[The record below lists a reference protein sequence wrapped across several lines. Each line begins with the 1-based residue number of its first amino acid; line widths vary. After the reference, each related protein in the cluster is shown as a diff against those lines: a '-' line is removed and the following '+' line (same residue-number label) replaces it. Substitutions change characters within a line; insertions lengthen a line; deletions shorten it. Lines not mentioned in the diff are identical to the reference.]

1 MHARNRQV
9 SSPTV
14 IILDAV
20 PPLKKERKGYQT
32 LRVYEAIKRK
42 IITLDLKP
50 GAVLEEKKLA
60 AELGVGRTPVR
71 EALLLLKNDNLIES
85 QPNKT
90 AYVRE
95 MNLKNIKD
103 LFESLMHIEK
113 LTACLASERI
123 TSAELKEIEKTEEDL
138 NKALNRRDFWEIES
152 QNQKF
157 HRLIAKASD
166 NEYLISIHE
175 NLRTQA
181 ERLSYLAISK
191 EWENGPGLN
200 DHLEKIKKHHKA
212 MLQCLKTK
220 NPKSMEKLSVEHVK
234 LFQNRIM
241 IYLRHY

>member
-1 MHARNRQV
+1 V
-9 SSPTV
+9 S
-14 IILDAV
+14 
-20 PPLKKERKGYQT
+20 PLRKERKGYQT
-32 LRVYEAIKRK
+32 LRVYEVIKRK

-50 GAVLEEKKLA
+50 GEVLEEKKLA

-90 AYVRE
+90 AYVKE

-113 LTACLASERI
+113 LTAFLAAQRI
-123 TSAELKEIEKTEEDL
+123 TPEELKEIEKTEEDL
-138 NKALNRRDFWEIES
+138 NKALNRRDFWEIEA

-157 HRLIAKASD
+157 HQLVAKASD
-166 NEYLISIHE
+166 NEYLISIHKS
-175 NLRTQA
+175 LRTQA

-191 EWENGPGLN
+191 EWENGPALK
-200 DHLEKIKKHHKA
+200 DHLEKIKEQHKA
-212 MLQCLKTK
+212 ILQCLKTK
-220 NPKSMEKLSVEHVK
+220 NSKSMEKLSTEHVK

-241 IYLRHY
+241 GYVQRY

>member
-1 MHARNRQV
+1 MF
-9 SSPTV
+9 
-14 IILDAV
+14 
-20 PPLKKERKGYQT
+20 PLKKERKGYQT
-32 LRVYEAIKRK
+32 LRVYEEIKRK
-42 IITLDLKP
+42 IITLNLKP
-50 GAVLEEKKLA
+50 GEVLEEKKLA

-113 LTACLASERI
+113 LTACLAAQRI
-123 TSAELKEIEKTEEDL
+123 TPAELKEIEKTEDDL
-138 NKALNRRDFWEIES
+138 NKALSRRDFWEIES
-152 QNQKF
+152 QNQRF
-157 HRLIAKASD
+157 HQLVAEASD
-166 NEYLISIHE
+166 NEYLISIHK

-191 EWENGPGLN
+191 EWENGPALD
-200 DHLEKIKKHHKA
+200 DHLEKIKEDHKA
-212 MLQCLKTK
+212 ILRCLRTR
-220 NPKSMEKLSVEHVK
+220 NPKSMEKLSVQHVK

-241 IYLRHY
+241 VYLQRY

>member
-1 MHARNRQV
+1 M
-9 SSPTV
+9 
-14 IILDAV
+14 
-20 PPLKKERKGYQT
+20 KKERKGYQT
-32 LRVYEAIKRK
+32 LRVYEVIKRK

-50 GAVLEEKKLA
+50 GEVLEEKKLA

-123 TSAELKEIEKTEEDL
+123 TPTELKEIEKTEEDL
-138 NKALNRRDFWEIES
+138 NKALSRRDFWEIES

-157 HRLIAKASD
+157 HQLVAQASD
-166 NEYLISIHE
+166 NEYLISIHR

-191 EWENGPGLN
+191 EWENGPALN
-200 DHLEKIKKHHKA
+200 DHLDKIKEHHKA
-212 MLQCLKTK
+212 ILRCLKRK

-234 LFQNRIM
+234 LFRNRIM
-241 IYLRHY
+241 VYLQRY

>member
-1 MHARNRQV
+1 M
-9 SSPTV
+9 SP
-14 IILDAV
+14 LR
-20 PPLKKERKGYQT
+20 KERKGYQT
-32 LRVYEAIKRK
+32 LRVYEVIKRK

-50 GAVLEEKKLA
+50 GEVLEEKKLA

-90 AYVRE
+90 AYVKE

-113 LTACLASERI
+113 LTAFLAAQRI
-123 TSAELKEIEKTEEDL
+123 TPEELKEIEKTEEDL
-138 NKALNRRDFWEIES
+138 NKALNRRDFWEIEA

-157 HRLIAKASD
+157 HQLVAKASD
-166 NEYLISIHE
+166 NEYLISIHKS
-175 NLRTQA
+175 LRTQA

-191 EWENGPGLN
+191 EWENGPALK
-200 DHLEKIKKHHKA
+200 DHLEKIKEQHKA
-212 MLQCLKTK
+212 ILQCLKTK
-220 NPKSMEKLSVEHVK
+220 NSKSMEKLSTEHVK

-241 IYLRHY
+241 GYVQRY

>member
-1 MHARNRQV
+1 MV
-9 SSPTV
+9 S
-14 IILDAV
+14 
-20 PPLKKERKGYQT
+20 PLKKEKKGYQT
-32 LRVYEAIKRK
+32 LKVYEVIKRR

-50 GAVLEEKKLA
+50 GDVLEEKKLA
-60 AELGVGRTPVR
+60 TELGVGRTPVR

-90 AYVRE
+90 AYVKE

-113 LTACLASERI
+113 LTAALAAQRI
-123 TSAELKEIEKTEEDL
+123 TPSELKEIEKTEEDL
-138 NKALNRRDFWEIES
+138 NKALIRRDFWEIES

-157 HRLIAKASD
+157 HQLVARASD
-166 NEYLISIHE
+166 NQYLISIHK

-191 EWENGPGLN
+191 EWENGPALN
-200 DHLEKIKKHHKA
+200 DHLEKIKEQHKA
-212 MLQCLKTK
+212 ILRCLKTK
-220 NPKSMEKLSVEHVK
+220 NSKSMEKLSTEHVK

-241 IYLRHY
+241 GYIQRY